1 VKPIA
6 AALLLLVTVTGVTAH
21 LHEYHASI
29 PKSMAACHGALGS
42 VHFEGG
48 QAMVFA
54 SPGVNESLNTGS
66 AGGAQGITFIN
77 QRTHAQASF
86 DVYPKRRIV
95 EANHLKFKV
104 PGKFV
109 CILPD

>member
-1 VKPIA
+1 MKLL
-6 AALLLLVTVTGVTAH
+6 AALLLLATATGATTR
-21 LHEYHASI
+21 LHDYHAGI
-29 PKSMAACHGALGS
+29 PASMAACHGALGS

-48 QAMVFA
+48 HAMVFA
-54 SPGVNESLNTGS
+54 SPGVDEALNTGS
-66 AGGAQGITFIN
+66 AEGAQGITFVN
-77 QRTHAQASF
+77 QRTHARAAF

-95 EANHLKFKV
+95 EAKHFWFKV

>member
-1 VKPIA
+1 MKHL
-6 AALLLLVTVTGVTAH
+6 AALLVLAITTGATEH

-29 PKSMAACHGALGS
+29 PRSMAACHGALGS

-66 AGGAQGITFIN
+66 AEGAQGITFIN
-77 QRTHAQASF
+77 QRTHARAAF

-95 EANHLKFKV
+95 EAKHLTYKV

-109 CILPD
+109 CILAD